1 MADFIRARSPE
12 QKELRMSEIKT
23 AADSLFLEKPYHEIT
38 LSTIAERLSWT
49 RANLYRYVSTKE
61 EIFLELTEDRMAAYY
76 DALMAAVPEGCGYS
90 PETLSEVWA
99 SIVNAHT
106 DYFKYGSILS
116 SIIET
121 NVSVERLAS
130 FKSTFY
136 EMADSYSERL
146 ATAVGIPLDAAYLIQ
161 LAVYYHAVGLT
172 GVCHSGPLIHQALEL
187 AGIERPNVELK
198 DAMRDFILMNVRY
211 RLG

>member
-38 LSTIAERLSWT
+38 LSTIADRLSWT

-61 EIFLELTEDRMAAYY
+61 EIFLELTEDRMSEYY

-90 PETLSEVWA
+90 PETLAEVWA

-121 NVSVERLAS
+121 NVSVERLAT

-136 EMADSYSERL
+136 DMADALSERL
-146 ATAVGIPLDAAYLIQ
+146 VSVTGMSLDSAYQIQ
-161 LAVYYHAVGLT
+161 IAVYYHAVGLT
-172 GVCHSGPLIHQALEL
+172 GVCHSGPLIRQALEL
-187 AGIERPNVELK
+187 AGIERPRLDLK

-211 RLG
+211 RVA